1 MRAGF
6 DHPSPPLPDQA
17 LRFATIDREPF
28 VNGLSNPSPL
38 LFNLDD
44 DGWAQP
50 GAFDR
55 RGATN
60 VSISRRTLLK
70 TAVLASITPTTR
82 PSTAQARIPAPMGGP
97 YIDVHTHLGR
107 TWNGDTPLTTDAL
120 LRWMDEHNIAKSV
133 VLPLVSPESS
143 SYLTLSDVALD
154 AAAKHRERF
163 VPFCCIDPRTS
174 YRGGRAGL
182 RAMLREY
189 VDRGAKG
196 LGEHKVGLP
205 IDDPKMR
212 ALYDVCDD
220 LKLPVLFH
228 MDDIRGTDQV
238 GLPGLE
244 RVLRGHS
251 GVNFIGH
258 GPGFWASISGAVP
271 GGLGTYPKGKVE
283 PDGALDRLFETC
295 PNLWGDLSAGSGAN
309 ALSRDPTFAAPFLV
323 RRADRILFGTDY
335 LAPGQAVP
343 QFEVLASLE
352 LPPKVRAKI
361 ERENAARLL
370 GLDVPKGVRS

>member
-1 MRAGF
+1 M
-6 DHPSPPLPDQA
+6 
-17 LRFATIDREPF
+17 
-28 VNGLSNPSPL
+28 
-38 LFNLDD
+38 
-44 DGWAQP
+44 
-50 GAFDR
+50 
-55 RGATN
+55 
-60 VSISRRTLLK
+60 SISRRTLLK
-70 TAVLASITPTTR
+70 AAALASTTPSWR
-82 PSTAQARIPAPMGGP
+82 PVPVRACSVVPAGGP

-107 TWNGDTPLTTDAL
+107 TWNGDVPLTVDGL
-120 LRWMDEHNIAKSV
+120 LAWMDQHNIAKSV

-143 SYLTLSDVALD
+143 SYLNLSEVALD
-154 AAAKHRERF
+154 AASQHPDRL

-244 RVLRGHS
+244 KVLRGHP

-271 GGLGTYPKGKVE
+271 GGLGAYPKGKVE
-283 PDGALDRLFETC
+283 PGGALDRLFDAC

-309 ALSRDPTFAAPFLV
+309 ALSRDPAFAAPFLV

-335 LAPGQAVP
+335 LAPGQKVP

-352 LPPKVRAKI
+352 LPPEVRAKV